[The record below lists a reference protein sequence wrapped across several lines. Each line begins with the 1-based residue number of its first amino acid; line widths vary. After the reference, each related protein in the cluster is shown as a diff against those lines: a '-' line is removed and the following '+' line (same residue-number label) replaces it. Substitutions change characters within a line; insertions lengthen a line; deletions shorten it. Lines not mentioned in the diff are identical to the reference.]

1 MLNTTPAPGFGV
13 QSMSSFYTIIYAGIN
28 PVAGDKL
35 AVGLFMRGAQKPR
48 FAWSKNRA
56 DVVKDLMGRDAHKLL
71 VYNLKALQRQ
81 CDTEGQLTTGLF
93 TELPAAEFSGQ
104 LLQEPY
110 FEYLTKYSR
119 NLLTFGLVTALE
131 LEANDERFRSLFH
144 LLVDDQQETAQAAP
158 VPDIE
163 DVRQL
168 LRQRTEKYVTWEV
181 VVDQALVPGLLM
193 PSVEIGFYGRNS
205 HDVIG
210 EVVDFERPEYHIE
223 KQLYELNDVARALDE
238 KQRLGKA
245 FVVGD
250 EPDKKARPKQHATW
264 VVFRANKQF
273 TVVPSGES
281 AQVDEHMEKEGV
293 KPVVF
298 AV

>member
-1 MLNTTPAPGFGV
+1 MLKT
-13 QSMSSFYTIIYAGIN
+13 MSSFYTIIYAGIN

-56 DVVKDLMGRDAHKLL
+56 DVVKDLMGRDAHRLL

-81 CDTEGQLTTGLF
+81 CDTEGQLSAGLF
-93 TELPAAEFSGQ
+93 AELPAVELSGQ

-110 FEYLTKYSR
+110 FEYLAKYSK
-119 NLLTFGLVTALE
+119 NLLSFGPVTALE

-144 LLVDDQQETAQAAP
+144 LLVDDQESTMKVEHTA
-158 VPDIE
+158 DIE
-163 DVRQL
+163 DVRQD
-168 LRQRTEKYVTWEV
+168 LRQRTERYVAWEV
-181 VVDQALVPGLLM
+181 VVNQALVPGLLM
-193 PSVEIGFYGRNS
+193 PSVEIGFYGRNGQ
-205 HDVIG
+205 DVIG

-238 KQRLGKA
+238 KKRLGKA

-264 VVFRANKQF
+264 VAFRANKQF
-273 TVVPSGES
+273 TVVPTAES
-281 AQVDEHMEKEGV
+281 AQVDEHMEKQGV
-293 KPVVF
+293 RPVEF
-298 AV
+298 TL